1 VDEGGMQSEGVGSYW
16 PFATGRRVDQANIL
30 LNQIRETA
38 GTLFVLIPNQHI
50 GCWNTGFA
58 PQWVAREYLA
68 RRGSATFRPT
78 ELKPARCPLLGHHR
92 ESMQVEGQTIG
103 TLFFDVSKQPE
114 VGTDAYDKGADILRT
129 FFLEHL
135 NHFDHDELEPLGRKI
150 IQACI
155 ENASVEEYENLIPQ
169 V

>member
-1 VDEGGMQSEGVGSYW
+1 
-16 PFATGRRVDQANIL
+16 
-30 LNQIRETA
+30 
-38 GTLFVLIPNQHI
+38 
-50 GCWNTGFA
+50 
-58 PQWVAREYLA
+58 
-68 RRGSATFRPT
+68 
-78 ELKPARCPLLGHHR
+78 
-92 ESMQVEGQTIG
+92 MQVEGQTIG

-135 NHFDHDELEPLGRKI
+135 NHFDHNELEPLGRKI